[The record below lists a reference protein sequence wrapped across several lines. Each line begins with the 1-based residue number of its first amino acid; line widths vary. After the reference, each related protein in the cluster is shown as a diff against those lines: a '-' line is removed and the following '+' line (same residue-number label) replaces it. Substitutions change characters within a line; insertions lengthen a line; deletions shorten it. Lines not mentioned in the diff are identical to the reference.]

1 MGYQEEMEHAG
12 EVARQGA
19 NPVYSTKTIG
29 VSIPSNKS
37 IQDYLDTVNADG
49 LVKDSALADGS
60 INKIVAST
68 VEATSNGQA
77 QNFKVGDDA
86 WIGDQNAVNTF
97 VVSGV
102 QNATAGFIRFGS
114 GSLQPS
120 FGHNGN
126 GGFPAIGTPSAVTG
140 SVLSRGAHLYFFNGT
155 SSNNG
160 WAQVI

>member
-19 NPVYSTKTIG
+19 NPVYPTKTIG

-37 IQDYLDTVNADG
+37 IQDYLDTVSGDG
-49 LVKDSALADGS
+49 LVKDAALLDGS
-60 INKIVAST
+60 INAVFNTVAAS
-68 VEATSNGQA
+68 SNGNA

-97 VVSGV
+97 VVSGI

-126 GGFPAIGTPSAVTG
+126 GGFPAIGTPAAVTG

>member
-1 MGYQEEMEHAG
+1 MGYHNEREHAG

-19 NPVYSTKTIG
+19 NPVYSTQQIGVLIPANKTIE
-29 VSIPSNKS
+29 
-37 IQDYLDTVNADG
+37 DYLDDVNADG
-49 LVKDSALADGS
+49 LVKDAALLDGS
-60 INKIVAST
+60 IDAVFNTVA
-68 VEATSNGQA
+68 ATSNGNA

-97 VVSGV
+97 VVNGI
-102 QNATAGFIRFGS
+102 QNPTAGFIRFGS

-126 GGFPAIGTPSAVTG
+126 GGFPAIGTPAAVTG